1 MSGNMKTEKEYGL
14 IYVLTNRY
22 MPGLVKIGKTAKK
35 DVADRLKALYYGQSG
50 VPYNFECAYAYK
62 FPIEM
67 LDSIE
72 KELHKHF
79 HDKRINTHREFF
91 SVTPEEVDKLFWAY
105 KQMQGYKD
113 ATEDVQKVI
122 NKVTEADEILHK
134 RPPLDFFTLGL
145 KIGDI
150 LVFKNDSDIQCSVA
164 SNKKVNFGSQKG
176 VSLTRITT
184 ELLNRKHNVQPT
196 PYWIVKKSNRN
207 LSDLYN
213 DAFPLK
219 D

>member
-1 MSGNMKTEKEYGL
+1 MNGNMKKEDEYGL

-22 MPGLVKIGKTAKK
+22 MPGLVKIGKTTKK
-35 DVADRLKALYYGQSG
+35 NVIDRLKALYYGQSG

-62 FPIEM
+62 FPIEK

-79 HDKRINTHREFF
+79 HDKRINSHREFF
-91 SVTPEEVDKLFWAY
+91 CVTPEEVDKLFGAY

-113 ATEDVQKVI
+113 ATTDVQKVI
-122 NKVTEADEILHK
+122 NKVTEADEILYK

-145 KIGDI
+145 KVGDI
-150 LVFKNDSDIQCSVA
+150 LVFKRDSSIQCSVI

-184 ELLNRKHNVQPT
+184 NLLNRKHNVQPT
-196 PYWIVKKSNRN
+196 PYWIVKKCNRD

-213 DAFPLK
+213 DVFPLK